1 MFDETENHGYCY
13 QEKKEV
19 LKLMESFVK
28 RVRFSYI
35 SAMMIVDVATIS
47 NCISIFPLNVD
58 G

>member
-1 MFDETENHGYCY
+1 MKLKTMAIVN

-47 NCISIFPLNVD
+47 NCISIFPLNV
-58 G
+58 GG

>member
-1 MFDETENHGYCY
+1 MKLKTYGYCY